1 VAVRVLIVG
10 ASGLIGSAVAG
21 RLASQGHSIVSV
33 TRRGEQIG
41 LLDTTVVRMD
51 VASATEVS
59 DWLPILRGVDAVV
72 NCAGVLQDSPG
83 DSTAGVHV
91 KGVSALFHACEMAGV
106 RRVVHLS
113 AVGVDRETPTEFSRT
128 KLAGDKALMER
139 DLDWVILRPSVVI
152 GRAAYGGS
160 ALFRGLAA
168 LPIQPLMAGTGPLQ
182 IVHLDDVVDT
192 IAFFIRPD
200 APARQ
205 VLDLVGPRR
214 WSFDEVVRLFRKWL
228 RWPPART
235 WQVPQALAGVLYKA
249 GDLVSMLGWRPPIRS
264 TARREIVRGAV
275 GDPKPLAAIGIR
287 PRDLEASLM
296 AEPSSVQERWFAR
309 LYFLKPLLFVVLVL
323 FWVSTGLISLGPGWD
338 HGMGLMREGGVGERM
353 GALAV
358 VSGALADIAI
368 GLLIAYRPT
377 SRYGLFAALTIS
389 IVYAIIGTIL
399 VPRLWIDPLGPMLKI
414 WPIVVLHLVG
424 LGILEDR

>member
-1 VAVRVLIVG
+1 VRVLIVG
-10 ASGLIGSAVAG
+10 ASGLIGAAAAG
-21 RLASQGHSIVSV
+21 RLASQGHTIVSV

-41 LLDTTVVRMD
+41 LLDATAVRMD

-59 DWLPILRGVDAVV
+59 DWLPILRDVDAVV

-91 KGVSALFHACEMAGV
+91 KGVSALFHACEMGGV

-128 KLAGDKALMER
+128 KLAGDKVLMER

-192 IAFFIRPD
+192 IAFFVRPD

-235 WQVPQALAGVLYKA
+235 WQVPEALAGVLYKA
-249 GDLVSMLGWRPPIRS
+249 GDLISMLGWRPPIRS

-275 GDPKPLAAIGIR
+275 GDPGPLAALGIR

-296 AEPSSVQERWFAR
+296 AEPASVQERWFAR

-414 WPIVVLHLVG
+414 WPIVVLHLVA